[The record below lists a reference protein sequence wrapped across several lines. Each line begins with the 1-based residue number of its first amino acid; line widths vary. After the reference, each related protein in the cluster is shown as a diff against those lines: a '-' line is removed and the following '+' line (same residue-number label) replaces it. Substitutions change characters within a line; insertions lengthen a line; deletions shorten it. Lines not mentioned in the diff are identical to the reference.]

1 MVLNALSYLGGLI
14 VSKPDSYVMNS
25 FIYVIIAIFYVINS
39 FFFANI
45 TIFI

>member
-1 MVLNALSYLGGLI
+1 MVLNAMSYLGGLI
-14 VSKPDSYVMNS
+14 VSNFYVMNS

-39 FFFANI
+39 FFYVNI